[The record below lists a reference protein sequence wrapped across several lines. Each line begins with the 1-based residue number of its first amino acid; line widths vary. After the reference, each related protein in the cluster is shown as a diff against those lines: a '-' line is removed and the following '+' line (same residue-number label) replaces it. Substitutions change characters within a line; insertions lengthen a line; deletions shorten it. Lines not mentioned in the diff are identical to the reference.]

1 MKFISCTK
9 ADKIHSIGFPCIM
22 YDLKNFQ
29 AIKTSEKQFER
40 QLIDAIG
47 RVVACSEQKMRIV
60 NGEVKN
66 VMDITLEDN
75 EGFQLRCTLWG
86 EYVAQMVDQVGLGL
100 NEPLIVLIQLCRVK
114 PYLGEMCISTAFHA
128 TRMKTSTGSITLSCG
143 NSQSQS
149 ESSMSQEIQSG
160 RLEVLSIEELL
171 SRNEAGHYWI
181 LATIVDIK
189 NYKNWFY
196 LGCASCNKKVNKEES
211 RFRCSGCNKITA
223 EGNYRYMINVLVMD
237 STDYT
242 TITLWDRECT
252 DLLGR
257 STSGMRDLMAEVKIS
272 DEIPSASSC
281 LGGKRKHEIYKEA
294 DDPTKR
300 HLDEEFGATKELL
313 KMKAIKTEK

>member
-1 MKFISCTK
+1 NKLFV
-9 ADKIHSIGFPCIM
+9 
-22 YDLKNFQ
+22 
-29 AIKTSEKQFER
+29 IKT
-40 QLIDAIG
+40 
-47 RVVACSEQKMRIV
+47 
-60 NGEVKN
+60 
-66 VMDITLEDN
+66 DN
-75 EGFQLRCTLWG
+75 LHLNDRGFQLRCTLWG

-128 TRMKTSTGSITLSCG
+128 TRLIFDNENASIRDFKNKMKTSTGSITLSCG

-223 EGNYRYMINVLVMD
+223 EGNY
-237 STDYT
+237 
-242 TITLWDRECT
+242 
-252 DLLGR
+252 
-257 STSGMRDLMAEVKIS
+257 
-272 DEIPSASSC
+272 
-281 LGGKRKHEIYKEA
+281 
-294 DDPTKR
+294 
-300 HLDEEFGATKELL
+300 
-313 KMKAIKTEK
+313 